1 MDGYA
6 RKLRRIG
13 TVDKMR
19 RNCIMFSTDL
29 PLRGSEFQRVGAATE
44 TALVPVIFICVIIIM
59 SQIKHDF
66 NFL

>member
-19 RNCIMFSTDL
+19 RNCIMFSIDL
-29 PLRGSEFQRVGAATE
+29 PLRGSEFQRVDVATE
-44 TALVPVIFICVIIIM
+44 KALVPVICICVIIVM
-59 SQIKHDF
+59 RQIKHNF